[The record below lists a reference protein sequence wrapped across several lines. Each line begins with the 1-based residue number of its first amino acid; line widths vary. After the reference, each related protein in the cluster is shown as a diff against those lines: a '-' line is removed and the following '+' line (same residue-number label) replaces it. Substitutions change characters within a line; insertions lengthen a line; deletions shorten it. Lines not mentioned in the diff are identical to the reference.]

1 MRLPRLAPR
10 SVAACVL
17 LGLAAVR
24 PGRAQIAPDL
34 EVVGLRFEGNRTFG
48 NGQLE
53 AAILTERTRCRS
65 FLFRFPFPF
74 CELTDWGFA
83 HDRAYLDGG
92 ELPLDVLRL
101 RLFYRQ
107 RGFRQAD
114 VDTVVT
120 RHGGKARIVFRVA
133 EREPTRV
140 RELAVRGVEGILDSA
155 WVRRNVGLREGAP
168 LDLVA
173 LSAGERRITDE
184 LRRRGYIDAT
194 VLREYFIPRDSLVAT
209 VGLDVAPGAR
219 VRVGA
224 VQVEGSGGVGDDV
237 IRQQLLF
244 GPGDHFNQD
253 RVLESQRALYG
264 LEALQ
269 YANITT
275 LPRDPADTLV
285 DLLVQ
290 VAPAP
295 TRTLRSGVGMTTTEC
310 AQVELGFTHRNF
322 LGGGRRL
329 GLSGRLSN
337 IFAKDLEGRFPCTAV
352 GGDPVFQELNYR
364 LRADFEQPLFA
375 LGRNTLR
382 AGLFLER
389 ETVPDLFVRDS
400 RGGEVSL
407 RRRLRPRMELG
418 LSYRPELTSF
428 GKQSA
433 DIFFCVNFGFCQPA
447 DIGLLSESRWLSP
460 LLLSWSYD
468 RTNRP
473 FSPTDGY
480 YARAEIE
487 RASLV
492 TGSDYRYV
500 RGTLEIA
507 GFQEIGPGVVLAGH
521 LRAGAVTSTGGT
533 VFGGGSA
540 VSGDVIH
547 PRKRFFGGGPQS
559 VRGFG
564 LNLLGP
570 TVLVLTASRDCPGQD
585 LEACA
590 AALAPGDFD
599 ERPEGGDAA
608 AEGSV
613 ELRFRL
619 GRRWSAVGFVDVG
632 QVWKDITKLSAP
644 VATPGFGIRYQSP
657 VGPLRLDVGY
667 NPTRPSRLP
676 VVAVQPDGRIEELAT
691 RVRFDPFTFDRP
703 NPLQEFFRRLQ
714 LQLSIGEAF

>member
-1 MRLPRLAPR
+1 MRFSRLAPR
-10 SVAACVL
+10 ALAVGALFVPAA
-17 LGLAAVR
+17 AR
-24 PGRAQIAPDL
+24 PALAQIAPDL
-34 EVVGLRFEGNRTFG
+34 EVVGLTFEGNAMFED
-48 NGQLE
+48 GQLE

-74 CELTDWGFA
+74 CGLTDWGFA
-83 HDRAYLDGG
+83 HDRGYLDEG
-92 ELPLDVLRL
+92 ELPLDLLRL

-114 VDTVVT
+114 VDTTVH
-120 RHGGKARIVFRVA
+120 RPDGKARIVFRIS
-133 EREPTRV
+133 ENEPTRI
-140 RELAVRGVEGILDSA
+140 RELVVRGVEGILDSA
-155 WVRRNVGLREGAP
+155 WVRRNLGLSEGDP

-173 LSAGERRITDE
+173 LSAGERRITE
-184 LRRRGYIDAT
+184 QLRRQGYIDAT

-209 VGLDVAPGAR
+209 VGLDVKPGVR
-219 VRVGA
+219 VRMGA
-224 VQVEGSGGVGDDV
+224 VDVEGSGDVGDDV
-237 IRQQLLF
+237 IRQLLLF
-244 GPGDHFNQD
+244 SPGDVFNQD

-269 YANITT
+269 YANIATR
-275 LPRDPADTLV
+275 PRDAADTLV
-285 DLLVQ
+285 DLVVQ

-295 TRTLRSGVGMTTTEC
+295 TRTLRSGIGMTTTDC
-310 AQVELGFTHRNF
+310 AQVELEFTHRNF

-337 IFAKDLEGRFPCTAV
+337 IFAKDLEGKFPCTAV
-352 GGDPVFQELNYR
+352 GSDPVFQELNYR
-364 LRADFEQPLFA
+364 VRADFQQPLFA

-382 AGLFLER
+382 AGLFFER

-400 RGGEVSL
+400 RGGELSL

-418 LSYRPELTSF
+418 ISYRPELTSF

-433 DIFFCVNFGFCQPA
+433 DIFFCVNFGFCQPT
-447 DIGLLSESRWLSP
+447 DIALLSESRWLSP
-460 LLLSWSYD
+460 FLVNWRYD
-468 RTNRP
+468 RTNRQ

-487 RASLV
+487 RAGLV

-500 RGTLEIA
+500 RGTLELA
-507 GFQEIGPGVVLAGH
+507 GFQELGTGIVLAAH
-521 LRAGAVTSTGGT
+521 LRLGAVTATGGT
-533 VFGGGSA
+533 VFGGGA
-540 VSGDVIH
+540 DVTGDVIH

-570 TVLVLTASRDCPGQD
+570 TVLVLTANRDCPGLD
-585 LEACA
+585 LETCA
-590 AALAPGDFD
+590 ASLDPSGFD

-608 AEGSV
+608 ADGSV

-632 QVWKDITKLSAP
+632 QVWVDITELRAP

-667 NPTRPSRLP
+667 NPTGASSLP
-676 VVAVQPDGRIEELAT
+676 VVAVQPDGQIQELAT
-691 RVRFDPFTFDRP
+691 RVRFDPFTFGDP